1 MRMNLNKI
9 ILGYNKKS
17 MFVNLSKDLQ
27 IQETQQFPLQLSLK
41 DIHNQLKNLRFESF
55 YQSTGGMNN
64 KNEAL
69 EKAHLIPF
77 NLMYYYLFITNQQ
90 IPTPQHLSCEYVYR
104 FCEKSKELPHYYK
117 LKTEYQQDYSNILF
131 TLEELTGRICRA
143 YNSFNRE
150 VELAF
155 RLMEETDLLV
165 RYSFKEDYIEG
176 IDLGISYNHN
186 DKIGVACYQNNL
198 RTKYFKE
205 LKETTRRKNYDVNNI
220 ISMAIDKNNHD
231 LCGEI
236 WIYSQ
241 AEYNKLKQ
249 EIYKRGST
257 IDAN

>member
-1 MRMNLNKI
+1 MLTLDKI
-9 ILGYNKKS
+9 VLGYNKKS
-17 MFVNLSKDLQ
+17 MFVNLDRDLQ
-27 IQETQQFPLQLSLK
+27 IQEIQQFPLQLSLK
-41 DIHNQLKNLRFESF
+41 DIHNQLKNLRFEIF

-90 IPTPQHLSCEYVYR
+90 IPTPQHLACEYIYR
-104 FCEKSKELPHYYK
+104 FCEESKELPHYYK
-117 LKTEYQQDYSNILF
+117 LKTKYQQDYSNILF

-155 RLMEETDLLV
+155 RLMEEKDLFV
-165 RYSFKEDYIEG
+165 
-176 IDLGISYNHN
+176 SYNHN
-186 DKIGVACYQNNL
+186 DKIGVACYQNNS
-198 RTKYFKE
+198 RTKYFKK

-257 IDAN
+257 IDAS